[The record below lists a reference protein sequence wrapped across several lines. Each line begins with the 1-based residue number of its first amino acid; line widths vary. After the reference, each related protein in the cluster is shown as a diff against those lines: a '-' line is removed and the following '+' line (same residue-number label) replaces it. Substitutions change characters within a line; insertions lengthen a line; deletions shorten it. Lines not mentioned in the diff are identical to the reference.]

1 MKLIEMGERETA
13 VVIGLISG
21 KTRKAQM
28 EENLDELILLADTA
42 GADVRHKISQERSRV
57 NSATYIG
64 SGKAREI
71 GALVEEEKI
80 DLVVFDDDLSPVQ
93 VRNLEKIIKCKIID
107 RSGLIL
113 DIFASRAKTKE
124 AMTQVELAQLQYMLP
139 RLTRQWTHLS
149 KQYGGVGTK
158 GPGETQI
165 ETDRRAIRHRI
176 RHLKDKLERISNER
190 AVQRKGRKELARVAM
205 VGYTNAGKSTL
216 LRTLSGA
223 DVLVEDRLFAT
234 LDTTVRKVELS
245 QSKAILL
252 SDTVGFIRKLP
263 PHLIASFRS
272 TLSEVAEAD
281 IVLHVVDVSHP
292 AFRDHI
298 AVVTDTINDL
308 NAAGKPTIYVF
319 NKIDKLELRSIVVE
333 LKSEYPSSV
342 FISAERGISIST
354 LTDKLQEFLEV
365 DAEEHELRFDQSEY
379 GTIAR
384 LHDIAEI
391 LGQEYEGNSILVR
404 FRIIP
409 KHLERLQKLL
419 GRKFEMFRPAHPLPK
434 YE

>member
-1 MKLIEMGERETA
+1 
-13 VVIGLISG
+13 
-21 KTRKAQM
+21 
-28 EENLDELILLADTA
+28 
-42 GADVRHKISQERSRV
+42 
-57 NSATYIG
+57 
-64 SGKAREI
+64 
-71 GALVEEEKI
+71 
-80 DLVVFDDDLSPVQ
+80 
-93 VRNLEKIIKCKIID
+93 
-107 RSGLIL
+107 
-113 DIFASRAKTKE
+113 
-124 AMTQVELAQLQYMLP
+124 
-139 RLTRQWTHLS
+139 
-149 KQYGGVGTK
+149 
-158 GPGETQI
+158 
-165 ETDRRAIRHRI
+165 
-176 RHLKDKLERISNER
+176 
-190 AVQRKGRKELARVAM
+190 M

-298 AVVTDTINDL
+298 AVVTETINEL

>member
-1 MKLIEMGERETA
+1 
-13 VVIGLISG
+13 
-21 KTRKAQM
+21 
-28 EENLDELILLADTA
+28 
-42 GADVRHKISQERSRV
+42 
-57 NSATYIG
+57 
-64 SGKAREI
+64 
-71 GALVEEEKI
+71 
-80 DLVVFDDDLSPVQ
+80 
-93 VRNLEKIIKCKIID
+93 
-107 RSGLIL
+107 
-113 DIFASRAKTKE
+113 
-124 AMTQVELAQLQYMLP
+124 MTQVELAQLQYMLP

-298 AVVTDTINDL
+298 AVVTETINEL